1 MSKADSYSRSTYE
14 LPLDPAGA
22 GAAAGP
28 ASVAREEMWTGALP
42 EPMLL
47 GNVSWFIMLRWL
59 AGALLALLGVVG
71 LFAGDALLAVGLRL
85 RAGWPLVIAALLLLC
100 NLAYFLH
107 ARALARRSVPCGAS
121 GNLWV
126 QIVLDLLLL
135 TLVVHFLGSLE
146 TKAPFLYAVHI
157 ALACIFFSRGQSL
170 AVTFVASGLLS
181 ACVALEVLGILP
193 PAGVYMEPQIGHG
206 RTAAPGVAVTDVLF
220 AVTVFFVIWYLASR
234 IGATLRARD
243 LELAEKNQRLVA
255 FQVDKTKHMLRTTH
269 ELKAPFAAIA
279 ANTQLLLKGSYGDLP
294 LEVKEVVERIA
305 ARCRR
310 LAHEIQQMLQLANL
324 QSGDEVPEAMLLD
337 LVEILRWSIARVGA
351 LVKERKVSIED
362 CLEPASVL
370 GVEDHVK
377 MLFANLVSNAVS
389 YSREGGSVRI
399 SCRAADPRAP
409 VVTIEDQGIGIPRD
423 KLPKIFDDYY
433 RTEEAARHNK
443 DSTGLGLAIV
453 REVAQTHGIRITV
466 ESAPDEGTRV
476 TVRWPPKR

>member
-1 MSKADSYSRSTYE
+1 VVNKAGSSSRSTYR
-14 LPLDPAGA
+14 LPLDPAA
-22 GAAAGP
+22 GAATGP
-28 ASVAREEMWTGALP
+28 EAVAHEEIGTGALP
-42 EPMLL
+42 EPLLL
-47 GNVSWFIMLRWL
+47 GDVWLFIILRWL
-59 AGALLALLGVVG
+59 ASALLALLGVVG
-71 LFAGDALLAVGLRL
+71 LFAGDAFLAVGLRL
-85 RAGWPLVIAALLLLC
+85 RAGWPLVIAALLLFC

-107 ARALARRSVPCGAS
+107 ARALARRSVPGGVS

-146 TKAPFLYAVHI
+146 TNAHFLYAVHI

-170 AVTFVASGLLS
+170 AVTFLASSLLS
-181 ACVALEVLGILP
+181 ACVALEMLGIVP
-193 PAGVYMEPQIGHG
+193 PAGVYLEQEIGHG
-206 RTAAPGVAVTDVLF
+206 RTAAQGVAVTAVIST
-220 AVTVFFVIWYLASR
+220 VTVFFVIWYLASR
-234 IGATLRARD
+234 IAATLRARD
-243 LELAEKNQRLVA
+243 LELAEKNRRLVA
-255 FQVDKTKHMLRTTH
+255 FQNEKTKHMLRTTH

-279 ANTQLLLKGSYGDLP
+279 ANAQLLLKGSYGDLP
-294 LEVKEVVERIA
+294 LEAREVVERIA

-324 QSGDEVPEAMLLD
+324 QSGDEPPTAVRLD
-337 LVEILRWSIARVGA
+337 VAEILRWSIARVGA
-351 LVKERKVSIED
+351 LVKERKVSIEE

-389 YSREGGSVRI
+389 YSQEGGIVRI
-399 SCRAADPRAP
+399 SCRAAERRAP

-433 RTEEAARHNK
+433 RTEEAVRHNK

-453 REVAQTHGIRITV
+453 RQVAQTHGIRIKV
-466 ESAPDEGTRV
+466 ESAPNEGTWV
-476 TVRWPPKR
+476 TVRWPRKR